1 MSSLHFA
8 TDGKRNYHVSYLIPV
23 APSNGEL
30 YEVTFRPHEDFGWE
44 VLVQPPED
52 NGLEF
57 FFNTN
62 EDPTI
67 KDASEYLFK
76 YAMPFFKRDES

>member
-1 MSSLHFA
+1 MNDLYFA

-30 YEVTFRPHEDFGWE
+30 YEVTFRPHRDFGWD
-44 VLVQPPED
+44 VFVQPPED

-57 FFNTN
+57 FFNT
-62 EDPTI
+62 DGKPTR
-67 KDASEYLFK
+67 KDAFEFLFK
-76 YAMPFFKRDES
+76 YAMPVFKREN